1 MVDRKIKWSMFP
13 KLTKFVG
20 ILMELTRK
28 NILKFSDNF
37 YNSLIR
43 DRILIFAIVIVS
55 LLTISNVANK
65 IFLGFEPVQYSFFS
79 YDKILHFLSSII
91 IVRLLYRFI
100 TQLESPYEINHPKLV
115 ASVLTL
121 VIYGLIWEPFEL
133 FTFVIQQSISD
144 QFLSE
149 VFDVPLDWLWD
160 IAGVLLSYILGY
172 D

>member
-1 MVDRKIKWSMFP
+1 MHQVELS
-13 KLTKFVG
+13 KLTNLVE
-20 ILMELTRK
+20 ILMELTRQ
-28 NILKFSDNF
+28 NITLFTVNLYK
-37 YNSLIR
+37 SLVR

-65 IFLGFEPVQYSFFS
+65 IFLGFEPLQYSFFS

-91 IVRLLYRFI
+91 IVRVLYRFI
-100 TQLESPYEINHPKLV
+100 TQLESPYEINHPRLV

-133 FTFVIQQSISD
+133 FTFIIQESNSD

-149 VFDVPLDWLWD
+149 VFDVPFDWLWD
-160 IAGVLLSYILGY
+160 AAGVLLSYILGY